1 MSRISI
7 GCIVEGDGEVEAVPV
22 LVTRIA
28 AEVAPGMFVH
38 LPRSSIVKRDHMTTS
53 SDAISKAIA
62 YLVPR
67 LSKPAGFVLILD
79 RDDET
84 DPSRLIDD
92 LAAHMKACRGDC
104 PSIVVMPD
112 REYEAW
118 FLASAESLRGVRG
131 LRDDLAPP
139 PNPDA
144 IRGAKEWLA
153 DRAAGARRYGERADQ
168 AALTSHFDMAAARA
182 NSPSFARAYAEIARL
197 LLELVAS
204 LPTPAP

>member
-7 GCIVEGDGEVEAVPV
+7 GCIVEGESEVEAVPV
-22 LVTRIA
+22 LVRRIA
-28 AEVAPGMFVH
+28 DEVAPGVFVD
-38 LPRSSIVKRDHMTTS
+38 LPRASLVKRDRMTTS
-53 SDAISKAIA
+53 GDEIAKAIA

-67 LSKPAGFVLILD
+67 LSQPAGFVLMLD

-118 FLASAESLRGVRG
+118 FLASAESLRGKRG
-131 LRDDLAPP
+131 LRDDLSPP
-139 PNPDA
+139 PNSDA
-144 IRGAKEWLA
+144 VRDAKGWLA
-153 DRAAGARRYGERADQ
+153 DRAAGRNRYRERTDQ
-168 AALTSHFDMAAARA
+168 AALTSCFDMAAARA
-182 NSPSFARAYAEIARL
+182 NSPSFARAYDEIARL
-197 LLELVAS
+197 LLLLVA
-204 LPTPAP
+204 PPDA

>member
-7 GCIVEGDGEVEAVPV
+7 GCIVEGKGEVDAVPV
-22 LVTRIA
+22 LVRRIA
-28 AEVAPGMFVH
+28 DEVAPGTLVD
-38 LPRSSIVKRDHMTTS
+38 LPRASLVERDRMTTS
-53 SDAISKAIA
+53 GDAIGKAIA

-67 LSKPAGFVLILD
+67 LSQPAGFILMLD

-131 LRDDLAPP
+131 LRDDLTPP

-144 IRGAKEWLA
+144 IRDAKGWLT
-153 DRAAGARRYGERADQ
+153 DRAAGRNRYRERTDQ
-168 AALTSHFDMAAARA
+168 AALTACFDMAAARA

-197 LLELVAS
+197 LRELVAS